1 MSVDSVAVRIF
12 QFTLEVE
19 DGIHAKHDPDV
30 VAERLANYARA
41 SLSDA
46 IVADEMMRET
56 RGTVSDIEQVF
67 PGDIVAGD
75 DIPPQMLYIPWT
87 EDREHTPGEIA
98 TGTPFRTLAEAEDD
112 IFEIANRIY
121 DDPTTG
127 HCEDDRPTDY
137 REAVDMLAH
146 WYHIGAGVIEVE
158 VPRW

>member
-1 MSVDSVAVRIF
+1 MSARSMTMRHF

-30 VAERLANYARA
+30 VADRLAAHARDA
-41 SLSDA
+41 LSTA
-46 IVADEMMRET
+46 IMGDEMMRET
-56 RGTVSDIEQVF
+56 KGSVSDIEQVF

-75 DIPPQMLYIPWT
+75 DIPPLTLYIPWS
-87 EDREHTPGEIA
+87 EDRERTPGEIA
-98 TGTPFRTLAEAEDD
+98 TGEPFRTRAEAETD

-121 DDPTTG
+121 DDPEEG
-127 HCEDDRPTDY
+127 DCEDDRPTDY